1 MVKLLRSMSI
11 RQVLGSDLIFRALGS
26 LLDVGLTLVALGLIL
41 DLKLKFE
48 LSAKFSGFFEQ
59 RLTF

>member
-1 MVKLLRSMSI
+1 MSI

-41 DLKLKFE
+41 DLKLTFE

>member
-1 MVKLLRSMSI
+1 MVKLLRSRSI

-41 DLKLKFE
+41 DMKF
-48 LSAKFSGFFEQ
+48 GI
-59 RLTF
+59 